1 MPTNTTIN
9 LHHIVI
15 TANIFVRKD
24 SKYLM
29 LRRSPLKEVLPNLI
43 APLGGKIEEAEDPL
57 LGAQRELYEESG
69 LKVKNIRLEAVV
81 TEVLS
86 PDDTQYK
93 NNWLIFHFSGD
104 WESGEATKSDE
115 GELLW
120 MTEEELLQA
129 PMFPSVK
136 TVLPFIL
143 SPDDSTV
150 FARFEYDKE
159 RSITKQHITVTKK

>member
-1 MPTNTTIN
+1 MPTNSTIN

-24 SKYLM
+24 NKYLV
-29 LRRSPLKEVLPNLI
+29 LRRSPHKEVLPNLI
-43 APLGGKIEEAEDPL
+43 SPIGGKIDHAEDPL
-57 LGAQRELYEESG
+57 MAAQRELFEEAG
-69 LKVKNIRLEAVV
+69 VKVKNIRLEAVV

-86 PDDTQYK
+86 PDDSQYK

-104 WESGEATKSDE
+104 WESGEATTSDE

-120 MTEEELLQA
+120 MTEEELLQS

-136 TVLPFIL
+136 TVLPHIL
-143 SPDDSTV
+143 NPDDSTV

-159 RSITKQHITVTKK
+159 RNITERHITITKK